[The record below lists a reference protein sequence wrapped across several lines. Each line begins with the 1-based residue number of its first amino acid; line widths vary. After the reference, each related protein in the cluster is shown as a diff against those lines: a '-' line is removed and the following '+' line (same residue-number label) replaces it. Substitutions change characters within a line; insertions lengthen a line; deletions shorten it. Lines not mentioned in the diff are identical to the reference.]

1 MLYYYYE
8 VMKLK
13 NNNTFFTTGEFAKKA
28 GVTIR
33 TLRYYDKIGL
43 FKPSKLSDNGN
54 RLYTT
59 EDFARLQ
66 KILTLKFIGLSLE
79 EIADIIKY
87 DINDRDF
94 KKSLEIQKEFMGQK
108 VKHMHM
114 VMEAIDE
121 TLSMI
126 ESGSEVNW
134 NKFINIINVLN
145 LNKSWHEQYEN
156 ASNLR
161 ARIRFHE
168 LFSTNKYGWMR
179 WYYEQLHIPEN
190 SRILELGCGDGSL
203 WANNMDRIPDGF
215 DITLTDFSEGML
227 MDAKKKLEPQIDK
240 FKFKLVDAETIP
252 FEDESFDAVIANHM
266 LYHVQDIEKVF
277 SEIKRVLKKGGYF
290 YASTVGRN
298 HMAEMRQIVS
308 KFDSKLITTKSFD
321 YTQKFQLENGKEQ
334 VSKWF
339 KEVRLKRYEDNLI
352 VTEPGPLI
360 DYIFSMPG
368 NVKTSFDEE
377 KLNKLYS
384 FLQNEINK
392 NNGIFISKDTGFFE
406 ARRD

>member
-1 MLYYYYE
+1 M
-8 VMKLK
+8 
-13 NNNTFFTTGEFAKKA
+13 
-28 GVTIR
+28 
-33 TLRYYDKIGL
+33 
-43 FKPSKLSDNGN
+43 SS
-54 RLYTT
+54 
-59 EDFARLQ
+59 
-66 KILTLKFIGLSLE
+66 FI
-79 EIADIIKY
+79 Y
-87 DINDRDF
+87 R
-94 KKSLEIQKEFMGQK
+94 KS
-108 VKHMHM
+108 
-114 VMEAIDE
+114 
-121 TLSMI
+121 
-126 ESGSEVNW
+126 
-134 NKFINIINVLN
+134 
-145 LNKSWHEQYEN
+145 
-156 ASNLR
+156 
-161 ARIRFHE
+161 
-168 LFSTNKYGWMR
+168 
-179 WYYEQLHIPEN
+179 

-298 HMAEMRQIVS
+298 HMAEMRQIVN

-406 ARRD
+406 ARRN